1 MKHEYKIYQLDPH
14 KGNVKRDHKM
24 YESWEMLNKTAGFSM
39 WEYRLVWEDEI
50 DLDEDKV
57 TNDEILEHLFNMFN
71 VAHPKNYHGRSMST
85 SDVVELDG
93 VKYYCDSIGWVKI

>member
-39 WEYRLVWEDEI
+39 WEYKLVWEDGIEV
-50 DLDEDKV
+50 DENV
-57 TNDEILEHLFNMFN
+57 SSEEILDDLFFIFN
-71 VAHPKNYHGRSMST
+71 QNHPKNYYGRSMST
-85 SDVVELDG
+85 SDVVVLDG
-93 VKYYCDSIGWVKI
+93 IKYYCDSFGWVKI

>member
-1 MKHEYKIYQLDPH
+1 MKHEYKIYQLDPN

-39 WEYRLVWEDEI
+39 WEYRLVWEGETETAD
-50 DLDEDKV
+50 DTLDEAV
-57 TNDEILEHLFNMFN
+57 LDELFTEFN
-71 VAHPKNYHGRSMST
+71 IAHPKNYHGRSMST